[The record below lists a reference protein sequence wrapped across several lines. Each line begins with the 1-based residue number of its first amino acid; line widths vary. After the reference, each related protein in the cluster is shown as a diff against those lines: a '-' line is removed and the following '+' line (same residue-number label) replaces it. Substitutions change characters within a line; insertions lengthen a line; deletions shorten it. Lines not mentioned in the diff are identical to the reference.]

1 LQVKFPKERE
11 KMPIVTLTTDFG
23 EKDWYAAALKGAIL
37 KAAPEVQLIDISHQ
51 IEPFDIVQAALV
63 LKNSWMEFPDGT
75 IHLLAVNCV
84 YSSQPRFVAVRHG
97 GHYFFAPDN
106 GILSLLLGDIA
117 LTDIRQLDDTNA
129 PAHFAVKHIFG
140 GALGQWVSNYDFEQ
154 LGLAFD
160 AVLLRRIL
168 LRPVIHAHQIRG
180 TVVHI
185 DHFENV
191 VLNIERELFQEV
203 GKNRAFSL
211 YFKRN
216 DPIVTLSSNYSDVP
230 MGETLCLFNSI
241 GLLEIAINFGKAAT
255 LLGLKKEDVVELVFE
270 E

>member
-1 LQVKFPKERE
+1 
-11 KMPIVTLTTDFG
+11 MPIVTLTTDFG

-97 GHYFFAPDN
+97 GHYFFAADN

>member
-1 LQVKFPKERE
+1 
-11 KMPIVTLTTDFG
+11 MPIVTLTTDFG
-23 EKDWYAAALKGAIL
+23 EKDWYAPAFKGAIL
-37 KAAPEVQLIDISHQ
+37 KAAPAVQLIDITHQ

-84 YSSQPRFVAVRHG
+84 YSSQPRFVAVRHR

-106 GILSLLLGDIA
+106 GILTLLLGDIEI
-117 LTDIRQLDDTNA
+117 TDIRQLEDSIA
-129 PAHFAVKHIFG
+129 PAHFAVKHVF
-140 GALGQWVSNYDFEQ
+140 ALALEQ
-154 LGLAFD
+154 LSAHFNFD
-160 AVLLRRIL
+160 QLGTASEEILLRRIL
-168 LRPVIHAHQIRG
+168 LRPVIHTHQIRG
-180 TVVHI
+180 TVMHI

-191 VLNIERELFQEV
+191 ILNIDRELFEEV
-203 GKNRAFSL
+203 RKNRSFSL

-216 DPIVTLSSNYSDVP
+216 DPIVSLSSNYSDVP
-230 MGETLCLFNSI
+230 TGEILCLFNSI

-270 E
+270 QQEG

>member
-11 KMPIVTLTTDFG
+11 KMPIVTLTSDFG
-23 EKDWYAAALKGAIL
+23 EKDWYVAALKGAIL
-37 KAAPEVQLIDISHQ
+37 KAAPAVQLVDISHQ

-63 LKNSWMEFPDGT
+63 LKNSWMEFPDET

-106 GILSLLLGDIA
+106 GLLTLLLGDISIES
-117 LTDIRQLDDTNA
+117 IRHLDDSTA
-129 PAHFAVKHIFG
+129 PPHFAVKHIF
-140 GALGQWVSNYDFEQ
+140 ALGLGQLISNNDFEK
-154 LGLAFD
+154 LGTVSQEL
-160 AVLLRRIL
+160 LLRRIL
-168 LRPVIHAHQIRG
+168 LRPVINAQQIRG

-191 VLNIERELFQEV
+191 VLNIERELFDDAR
-203 GKNRAFSL
+203 KNRNFSL

-216 DPIVTLSSNYSDVP
+216 DPIVSLSYNYSDVP

-241 GLLEIAINFGKAAT
+241 GLLEIAVNFGKAAT

>member
-1 LQVKFPKERE
+1 
-11 KMPIVTLTTDFG
+11 MPIVTLTTDFG

-37 KAAPEVQLIDISHQ
+37 KAAPAVQLVDISHQ

-84 YSSQPRFVAVRHG
+84 YSNQPRFVAVRHD

-117 LTDIRQLDDTNA
+117 LTDIRQLDDANA

-140 GALGQWVSNYDFEQ
+140 WALGQWVSNHDFEQ
-154 LGLAFD
+154 LGTAFE
-160 AVLLRRIL
+160 AMLLRRIL

-191 VLNIERELFQEV
+191 VLNIERELFREV
-203 GKNRAFSL
+203 GKNRSFSL

-216 DPIVTLSSNYSDVP
+216 DPIVSLSSNYSDVP